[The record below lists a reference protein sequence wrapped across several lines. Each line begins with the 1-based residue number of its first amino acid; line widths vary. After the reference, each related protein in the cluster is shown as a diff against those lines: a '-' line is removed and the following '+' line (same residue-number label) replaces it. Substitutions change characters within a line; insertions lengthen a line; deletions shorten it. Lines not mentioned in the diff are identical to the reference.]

1 MLGAISRFGVRV
13 LPNTQQIISD
23 CRNRNQIVR
32 GPLIAEFE
40 ERFARRL
47 GRGRAIATSYG
58 RMAFYY
64 ILKSFDFPPGSEII
78 LPAFTFWVIPE
89 MARVAGLKVVF
100 ADIDP
105 ATFNL
110 SPESFEK
117 AITPRT
123 RAVVPTHLYG
133 LPCEMDVILAIAR
146 KNGLAVIEDCAHSL
160 GADYRGQP
168 VGSMGDAALFS
179 FQTLKPLNTYGG
191 GMAAVRDLSRAERV
205 AQLVAAE
212 PWPEEKQIQ
221 KQLWIG
227 RAQRIFTRPP
237 WFGVSAF
244 PLLWI
249 ASWFKARPDVYL
261 WEAIRPLNPFPAN
274 YSLRYTNVQAA
285 LGLAGL
291 DYLDQWTRQ
300 TQAHA
305 RLMDQSLGGISG
317 VSIPS
322 IPSDRTHV
330 YYQYSA
336 YVPDRDELVRRAIHR
351 GIDIETL
358 HADVCSSLPFFGSA
372 CFPASGA
379 NRAAT
384 AVQLPVYTLL
394 SDEQVLRA
402 GRIVRQILLS
412 SSRKS

>member
-1 MLGAISRFGVRV
+1 MLKAISRFGVRV
-13 LPNTQQIISD
+13 LPNTQQIIAD
-23 CRNRNQIVR
+23 CRNRHQFVQ

-40 ERFARRL
+40 DQFARRL
-47 GRGRAIATSYG
+47 GQGRAIATSYG

-64 ILKSFDFPPGSEII
+64 ILKAFDFPPGSEII
-78 LPAFTFWVIPE
+78 LPSFTFWVIPE

-110 SPESFEK
+110 SPECFER
-117 AITPRT
+117 AITPKT

-133 LPCEMDVILAIAR
+133 LPCEMDPILAIAR

-160 GADYRGQP
+160 GASYRGQP
-168 VGSMGDAALFS
+168 VGTMGDAALFS
-179 FQTLKPLNTYGG
+179 FQALKPLNTYGG
-191 GMAAVRDLSRAERV
+191 GMAVVQDSARAERV
-205 AQLVAAE
+205 AKLAAAE
-212 PWPEEKQIQ
+212 PWPEEKHVQNLLL
-221 KQLWIG
+221 KG

-244 PLLWI
+244 PVLWI
-249 ASWFKARPDVYL
+249 ATWLKARPDVYL
-261 WEAIRPLNPFPAN
+261 WETIRPLNPLPSR

-291 DYLDQWTRQ
+291 ELLDHWTHE

-305 RLMDQSLGGISG
+305 RLMDEALNDIPG
-317 VSIPS
+317 VIIPS
-322 IPSDRTHV
+322 VPPDRTHV

-336 YVPDRDELVRRAIHR
+336 YVPDRDELVRRAIR
-351 GIDIETL
+351 GGVDIETL
-358 HADVCSSLPFFGSA
+358 HADVCGSLPLFDSSCISA
-372 CFPASGA
+372 PGA
-379 NRAAT
+379 ERAAT
-384 AVQLPVYTLL
+384 AVQLPVYALL
-394 SDEQVLRA
+394 SSEQVLNA

-412 SSRKS
+412 SSRNS